1 MSQEFGDRLKHRRQE
16 LNMTQSD
23 VARAA
28 DLTPAAIS
36 QFEGKEHKPSFD
48 TLVKLSEVLRVTT
61 DYLIGKKE
69 LRLDDLLTDPRI
81 SEMLEGMQHFS
92 KRKKEIL
99 CDIYETLKIRSES
112 SSRNSSNRA
121 IASFR

>member
-69 LRLDDLLTDPRI
+69 LCLDDLLADPRI

-99 CDIYETLKIRSES
+99 CDIYETLKI
-112 SSRNSSNRA
+112 
-121 IASFR
+121 